1 VAIEWY
7 PGHMVTARKE
17 VEIALRKMDVV
28 IEVLDA
34 RVPLSSKNPM
44 IEALRRERQR
54 AALKILNKSDM
65 ADPEKTKLWLAHY
78 NAQPG
83 TKAIA
88 LSAKQAKQVK
98 KIPEYAQALAPHR
111 NSAIKPLR
119 MLILGIP
126 NVGKSTLMNTLL
138 HRVVTKV
145 GDEPAVTK
153 TQQRHEL
160 GPGKWLTDTPGML
173 WPGIKPWT
181 ALKLAATHSIGRNAY
196 ANTEVAAALG
206 QYLLTHYRELVVQR
220 FGQVDVSA
228 GHELLEAIA
237 RARGFVVKGG
247 TLDLE
252 RAARIL
258 LGEFRDGTL
267 GKISLET
274 PDEPES
280 DPTAAP
286 DAAAPDADEPEADE
300 PDAGEPDAGE
310 PEPENL

>member
-1 VAIEWY
+1 
-7 PGHMVTARKE
+7 MVTARKE
-17 VEIALRKMDVV
+17 AEAALRKMDVV

-34 RVPLSSKNPM
+34 RVPRASKNPM
-44 IEALRRERQR
+44 FDALRRQNQR

-65 ADPEKTKLWLAHY
+65 ADPERTKLWLAYY

-83 TKAIA
+83 TKAVA
-88 LSAKQAKQVK
+88 LSAKQSKQVK

-111 NSAIKPLR
+111 NSPIKPLR

-153 TQQRHEL
+153 SQHQHEL
-160 GPGKWLTDTPGML
+160 ARGMWLTDTPGML
-173 WPGIKPWT
+173 WPGIEAWT

-206 QYLLTHYRELVVQR
+206 KYLLEHYRELLVQR
-220 FGQVDVSA
+220 YGPLEATA
-228 GHELLEAIA
+228 GHELLEALA

-247 TLDLE
+247 TPDLE

-258 LGEFRDGTL
+258 LGEFRDGIL
-267 GKISLET
+267 GKITLET
-274 PDEPES
+274 PDEPEAGPAGPPVPPES
-280 DPTAAP
+280 TP
-286 DAAAPDADEPEADE
+286 DRDEPA
-300 PDAGEPDAGE
+300 
-310 PEPENL
+310 PETF